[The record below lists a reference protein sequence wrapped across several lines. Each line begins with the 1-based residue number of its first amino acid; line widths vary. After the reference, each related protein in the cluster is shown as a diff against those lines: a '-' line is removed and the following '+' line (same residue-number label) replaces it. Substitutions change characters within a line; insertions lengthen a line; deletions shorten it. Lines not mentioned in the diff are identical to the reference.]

1 MPDITSFGE
10 LLVDI
15 IGQER
20 SGLKRVENF
29 QRRAG
34 GAPANFAVA
43 CSQLGMGVDLIA
55 KVGEDSFGD
64 FLYDYVKNKG
74 VNTDQI
80 RRSSRK
86 TTLAFV
92 SLDQNSVPDY
102 IFYRK
107 NCADTA
113 IRQKELDLERVKDSQ
128 LFHFGSLSL
137 TTEPIRSTLFHVLS
151 NLPTTKVSCD
161 PNLRQDLLSDDLL
174 RDLKRALN
182 YVDYLLLSED
192 ELEQLSETETVE
204 KSEQAEE
211 LLRDYNLKE
220 VVITCGRRGSEVYSK
235 KGYERVGAIE
245 AKAEDTTG
253 AGDAFAAGY
262 LSSVLKGKKR
272 VKSLRWGNAVGAC
285 CVQRKGGMSSLPR
298 RKEVKKM
305 LKNCYQSQGQNYERK
320 NDN

>member
-34 GAPANFAVA
+34 GAPANFAAA
-43 CSQLGMGVDLIA
+43 CSQLGVDVDLIA

-64 FLYDYVKNKG
+64 FLYDYVTGKG

-92 SLDQNSVPDY
+92 SLNQNSVPDY

-107 NCADTA
+107 NCADTD
-113 IRQKELDLERVKDSQ
+113 IRQQEIDLERVKDSQ

-137 TTEPIRSTLFHVLS
+137 TTEPIHSTLFHILDNLS
-151 NLPTTKVSCD
+151 HTKVSCD
-161 PNLRQDLLSDDLL
+161 PNLRQDLISETLL
-174 RDLKRALN
+174 GDLKRSLS

-192 ELEQLSETETVE
+192 ELAQLSDREAS
-204 KSEQAEE
+204 KRSEQAEQ
-211 LLRDYNLKE
+211 LLRAYDLKE
-220 VVITCGRRGSEVYSK
+220 VIITRGARGSEVYST
-235 KGYERVGAIE
+235 KGQERVSAI
-245 AKAEDTTG
+245 KTQAEDTTG

-262 LSSVLKGKKR
+262 LSSILKGKGR
-272 VKSLRWGNAVGAC
+272 SKSLKWGNAVAAC
-285 CVQRKGGMSSLPR
+285 CVQRKGGMSSLPAR
-298 RKEVKKM
+298 EEVKKM
-305 LKNCYQSQGQNYERK
+305 LKSRYRSKG
-320 NDN
+320 